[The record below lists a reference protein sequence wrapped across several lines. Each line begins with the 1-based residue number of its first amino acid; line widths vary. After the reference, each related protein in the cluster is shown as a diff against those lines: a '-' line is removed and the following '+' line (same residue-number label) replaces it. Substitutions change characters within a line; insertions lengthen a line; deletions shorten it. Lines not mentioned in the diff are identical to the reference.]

1 MPFYTCGPNEA
12 LVVSGCC
19 YSKPFYCAGGRVW
32 VWPSIQQIQKI
43 SLTTM
48 TLVVESPRVYTKKG
62 VSVSVTGIAQVKISG
77 QNKEMLAHAC
87 QLFLGKSERE
97 IAQISLETMEGHQ
110 RAIMGLMTVEEIY
123 QDRQKFAEKVFEVA
137 SSDLLNMG
145 IAVVSYVLK
154 DVRDEEHYLQSLGMS
169 RTAEVKRD
177 ARIGEAEAN
186 KDAKIREALA
196 DEKRLAA
203 RYNNDVGIA
212 KAKRD
217 YELCQ
222 AEYDQ
227 QVQAQKAV
235 ADLSYSLQAAKI
247 KQKIKEEEMQVKV
260 VERTQAIL
268 LQEQEIQRRQKE
280 LDATIK
286 RPAEAEKFKAET
298 LAEAERQQIILAAQ
312 ADAEA
317 IKMRGE
323 AEAFAIETKAKA
335 EAEQMAKKAE
345 AWKEYKNAAMVDMF
359 LDVLPKVAAEVA
371 APFTEGVKQI
381 TMVSTGKGEMGAA
394 KLTGELMDIVTS
406 VPAMVSKMTG
416 VDLTQKHYCPRF
428 DGIAFYCSYIPNE
441 CN

>member
-12 LVVSGCC
+12 MVVSGCC

-32 VWPSIQQIQKI
+32 VWPCIQQIEKI

-62 VSVSVTGIAQVKISG
+62 VPVSVTGIAQVKISG

-123 QDRQKFAEKVFEVA
+123 QDRQSFAEKVFEVA

-154 DVRDEEHYLQSLGMS
+154 DVRDEEKYLHSLGLG

-177 ARIGEAEAN
+177 ARIGEAESN
-186 KDAKIREALA
+186 RDAVMKEALA
-196 DEKRLAA
+196 DEMRLVA
-203 RYNNDVGIA
+203 RYGNDVCIA

-217 YELCQ
+217 YELLQ

-227 QVQAQKAV
+227 QVQAQKAA
-235 ADLSYSLQAAKI
+235 ADLAYSLQAAKI

-260 VERTQAIL
+260 VERTQSIL
-268 LQEQEIQRRQKE
+268 LQEQEIQRKQRE
-280 LDATIK
+280 LDAMVK
-286 RPAEAEKFKAET
+286 RPAEAEKFRAET
-298 LAEAERQQIILAAQ
+298 LAHAERQKILLT
-312 ADAEA
+312 AEA
-317 IKMRGE
+317 EAEAVRLKGE
-323 AEAFAIETKAKA
+323 AEAFAVESKAKA

-345 AWKEYKNAAMVDMF
+345 AWREYKDAAMVDMY
-359 LDVLPKVAAEVA
+359 LNALPKVAAEIA
-371 APFTEGVKQI
+371 APFTEGIKQV
-381 TMVSTGKGEMGAA
+381 TMVSTGQGEVGAA
-394 KLTGELMDIVTS
+394 KLTGEIMDIVTK
-406 VPAMVSKMTG
+406 VPEMVTKLTGVNISNISKMG
-416 VDLTQKHYCPRF
+416 KYH
-428 DGIAFYCSYIPNE
+428 
-441 CN
+441 